1 MEDIV
6 LKEYDVDPNEHDLV
20 IEFLAQK
27 VIIIQKMVL
36 VNRENYFQV
45 EEMIIRASKEFRK
58 KSSKMPTMPLIRLR
72 VRVILGSGVPSKLTH
87 SQQVDYTGFS
97 TVNPQRFGQ
106 RFVGRVANPN
116 EILLFHKK
124 RNAAGMLQSICTWK

>member
-45 EEMIIRASKEFRK
+45 EEMIIRASKEFPK

-72 VRVILGSGVPSKLTH
+72 VRVLLGSGGT
-87 SQQVDYTGFS
+87 
-97 TVNPQRFGQ
+97 
-106 RFVGRVANPN
+106 
-116 EILLFHKK
+116 E
-124 RNAAGMLQSICTWK
+124 